1 MFNTILFAL
10 VVLLTVA
17 LFHDQTR
24 NAVRAITCGVV
35 GYALCCVIMFTML
48 IQLGLSAMIIA
59 LANLTTPGEFAG
71 DFKVA
76 HERIDDEFSELLFTT
91 LDYLRA

>member
-1 MFNTILFAL
+1 MFNIILFAL
-10 VVLLTVA
+10 VALLTVA

-24 NAVRAITCGVV
+24 NAVRAITCGVI
-35 GYALCCVIMFTML
+35 GYTLSCVILLTML
-48 IQLGLSAMIIA
+48 IKLGMSAMIIA

-76 HERIDDEFSELLFTT
+76 HKQIDDEYSELLFTT
-91 LDYLRA
+91 LDYLRV